1 MQATL
6 EQLMTQALALP
17 PEQRA
22 VLAEILWDS
31 IDPESALSV
40 AWNAEIRRRVAAD
53 AAGQTQYVPAQGA
66 LDWLGEHIQTRLAQR
81 RW

>member
-53 AAGQTQYVPAQGA
+53 AAGQTQYVPAQRA
-66 LDWLGEHIQTRLAQR
+66 LDWLDKHIQTRLAQR